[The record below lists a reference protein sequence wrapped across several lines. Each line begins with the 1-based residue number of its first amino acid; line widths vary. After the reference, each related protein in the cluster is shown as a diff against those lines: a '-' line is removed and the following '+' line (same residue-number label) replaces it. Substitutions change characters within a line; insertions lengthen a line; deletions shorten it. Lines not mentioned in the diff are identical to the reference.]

1 MEDTRWERLEEYLF
15 DHDKDGTDFSVH
27 EYIAEVGISSY
38 DGPMDIQS
46 YLKAQRAKKS
56 RTLYVLRRKPGTRT
70 VNSRWAVGVR
80 TQDARLI
87 GRALA
92 DDTKRKVTRAFMPDL
107 VRLRQLNPRAAKRVE
122 LQINSVVDAAMVILA
137 NAAEGMRDEDD

>member
-1 MEDTRWERLEEYLF
+1 
-15 DHDKDGTDFSVH
+15 
-27 EYIAEVGISSY
+27 
-38 DGPMDIQS
+38 MDVQS
-46 YLKAQRAKKS
+46 YLRAQRAKKS

-92 DDTKRKVTRAFMPDL
+92 DDTQRKVTRAFMPDL
-107 VRLRQLNPRAAKRVE
+107 VRLRQLNPRAARRVE
-122 LQINSVVDAAMVILA
+122 TQINSVVNGAMILLAA
-137 NAAEGMRDEDD
+137 AAEGMQPEDE